1 MLALPPR
8 AAFASVLLLAMAA
21 LGHEASAQEMVP
33 DVEYISGHEGMT
45 DKVKGTLLIGD
56 SELKFTKKDG
66 TPIFTVALS
75 SITEVGNQTDIRDA
89 SVGKK
94 LLFGGLAGSRKQD
107 FVQVTYETEKLAEGL
122 VFKVKQGTS
131 TGIVAKVK
139 FAVKKAK
146 GEPPASTTASSQSV
160 VPVQ

>member
-1 MLALPPR
+1 MIDR
-8 AAFASVLLLAMAA
+8 
-21 LGHEASAQEMVP
+21 
-33 DVEYISGHEGMT
+33 
-45 DKVKGTLLIGD
+45 VKGTLLIGE

-66 TPIFTVALS
+66 TAVFSVPLAA
-75 SITEVGNQTDIRDA
+75 ITEVGNQTDIRDA

-131 TGIVAKVK
+131 TGVVAKVK

-146 GEPPASTTASSQSV
+146 GEAPATTTVSSESV
-160 VPVQ
+160 VPLQ